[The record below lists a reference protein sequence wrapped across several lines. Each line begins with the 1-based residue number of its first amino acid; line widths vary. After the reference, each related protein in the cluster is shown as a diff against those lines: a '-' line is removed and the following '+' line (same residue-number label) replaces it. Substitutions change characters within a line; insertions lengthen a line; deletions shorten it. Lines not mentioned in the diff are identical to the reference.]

1 MSEHDVALVSSF
13 PVIQGV
19 SGGDPGMFNGV
30 GGGGGVGLYQLLAKK
45 LHVYFILSCPTFVPK
60 HGDLERTN
68 SPFSSSL

>member
-30 GGGGGVGLYQLLAKK
+30 GGGGGEGLADTNCWPKNY
-45 LHVYFILSCPTFVPK
+45 TFT
-60 HGDLERTN
+60 L
-68 SPFSSSL
+68 F

>member
-30 GGGGGVGLYQLLAKK
+30 GGGGGGGV
-45 LHVYFILSCPTFVPK
+45 VTIFVMW
-60 HGDLERTN
+60 L
-68 SPFSSSL
+68 

>member
-30 GGGGGVGLYQLLAKK
+30 GGGGGGWLIPIVGQK
-45 LHVYFILSCPTFVPK
+45 
-60 HGDLERTN
+60 N
-68 SPFSSSL
+68 